1 MDCIWEMIAF
11 FCPLSSILQ
20 IFLSFVKTKNI
31 IVFKSLN
38 ISICIC
44 VLFIFNENCFF
55 SYTIYPKQFPFL
67 QLLLTPPTSTFFLLQ
82 CHSPSTSFQKREIF
96 QRQQPNKM
104 KQDTITRQTP
114 SYQGWIRQPKR
125 WKIFARTGKNV
136 KDTLI
141 FTVRILTE
149 HQGNIPACTQ
159 RTW

>member
-1 MDCIWEMIAF
+1 MVAF

-82 CHSPSTSFQKREIF
+82 CHSPSTSFSKKR
-96 QRQQPNKM
+96 NLSKTTT
-104 KQDTITRQTP
+104 KQDETR
-114 SYQGWIRQPKR
+114 YNNM
-125 WKIFARTGKNV
+125 AN
-136 KDTLI
+136 TLI
-141 FTVRILTE
+141 SRLDKTTQKVE
-149 HQGNIPACTQ
+149 NICKN
-159 RTW
+159 W